1 MKATLLAHPQVY
13 LTEKTVL
20 KCHSVD
26 KDMPIC
32 DHL

>member
-13 LTEKTVL
+13 LTEKQY

-26 KDMPIC
+26 KDMLIC